1 MQKENCF
8 LVGTVFKLHGYKG
21 DVTIYNNN
29 EIPLN
34 FNTLNFFL
42 IEDNNS
48 LVPFFIT
55 KARHKKKNIILVKFE
70 DVNSEEEALRI
81 LKRDAYLPSKLF
93 PKHKNEISENQFIGF
108 KVLDINLGDLGKIN
122 YINSQTPQQLIYVS
136 KDGKEFCFPMHEQF
150 VKGVDSK
157 EKVMEV
163 EIPEDFLNL
172 N

>member
-42 IEDNNS
+42 IEDKNS

-93 PKHKNEISENQFIGF
+93 PKHKKEISENQFIGF

-157 EKVMEV
+157 KKVMEV